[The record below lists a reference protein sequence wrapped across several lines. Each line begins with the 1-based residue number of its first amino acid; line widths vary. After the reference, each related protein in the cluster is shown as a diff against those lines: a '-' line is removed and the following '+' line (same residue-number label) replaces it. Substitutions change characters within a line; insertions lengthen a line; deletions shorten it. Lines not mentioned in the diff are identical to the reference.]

1 MFFLIHRCYHCLTF
15 FLFFSFLLHHLFSPP
30 TALFINVSIFFYF
43 YFLAVALFL
52 FSNLFMFCFCFFHR
66 DVGLDGV
73 GVGVLGGGGG
83 MSGGGLGGVCGVAR
97 HTLYVWRFFYST
109 FLQCTSADQSING
122 AARVCVRAC
131 ACVRSRLCACVS
143 ACVIF
148 TENLPSLS
156 ALSAL
161 QSWGGRQKQTW
172 W

>member
-1 MFFLIHRCYHCLTF
+1 MFFFNSQMLSLSHLF
-15 FLFFSFLLHHLFSPP
+15 SFLFFSTAPSFFPSDCTVYKRKHFFS
-30 TALFINVSIFFYF
+30 ISIFWPWLYF
-43 YFLAVALFL
+43 YFLIYL
-52 FSNLFMFCFCFFHR
+52 CFVFFFHR

-131 ACVRSRLCACVS
+131 ACVRSRLCACVA

>member
-52 FSNLFMFCFCFFHR
+52 FSNLFMFCFFFHR